1 MANLGVRKLVLHK
14 ETIEREGG
22 GTSPDGPVTRVAGI
36 AVVANPHA
44 GGFVED
50 LSDLFALGA
59 ALGERLMA
67 EMTPLL
73 PGPAVSYG
81 KAAIVGDV
89 GQSGAR
95 PCDAAPDAREGN
107 ARADRRRQGVDTLG
121 SQGRC
126 CRRNNRHSTRS
137 QGRCLVLRSFRCDER
152 CRKRRTAA
160 R

>member
-1 MANLGVRKLVLHK
+1 MADLGVRKLVLHK

-22 GTSPDGPVTRVAGI
+22 STSPDDPVTRVAGI

-50 LSDLFALGA
+50 LSDLFELGA

-81 KAAIVGDV
+81 KAAIIGTSGDLEHAHAMLHPMLGKAMREPIGGGTGRV
-89 GQSGAR
+89 VRAQGPSGAWR
-95 PCDAAPDAREGN
+95 GTRLAQLGPEPRSPCPVA
-107 ARADRRRQGVDTLG
+107 
-121 SQGRC
+121 
-126 CRRNNRHSTRS
+126 
-137 QGRCLVLRSFRCDER
+137 
-152 CRKRRTAA
+152 
-160 R
+160 